1 MNQRRVTQRS
11 FEELG
16 TPLSEVTFCVVDLET
31 TGGSPQT
38 SSISEIGAL
47 KVRCG
52 RVLGSFATLVH
63 PDEPV
68 PAFVRLLTGISD
80 ELVADAPAIE
90 AVLPSF
96 LEFLRDA
103 VIVAHNARF
112 DVSFLN
118 AALVRLSYPPLPNP
132 VVDTAVLARKVLA
145 GEVRDHKLATLA
157 RHFRCAHHPN
167 HRAFPDVLA
176 TVDVLHGIIERAA
189 GFGVT
194 TFEDLVGLSASRM
207 DGTFPKIRLADGL
220 PAGPGVYRFLGAAG
234 QTLYVGKATDVR
246 SRVRSYFYGDPR
258 RRVASLLRE
267 TQSITAEPHATLLEA
282 EVAEARAIVREQPPH
297 NRAGKRAGEWYLK
310 LAREGRA
317 AKVSSARVV
326 KDDGAVYA
334 GPLAS
339 IKATRMLI
347 DALRDA
353 LDIHRCAEPARCRGC
368 AFSDLGR
375 CSGRDAE
382 RHRDQVGVAVSALQ
396 EDPGPVLDAIGA
408 RMARLAREERY
419 EEAAETRDRG
429 AALEGF
435 LARHFDIGALRAAGD
450 VVIAVDGR
458 AFLIREAQLVGAGD
472 IGPDGSLPDGFAP
485 PAAGAMD
492 GAPPDGGCARSA
504 PQIGAGAPLTAGLV
518 PLEARSSEAG
528 ASAGSGHTVGLAPS
542 GERTSAGAPL
552 TCEQDRDARAVTSWL
567 RRHLDE
573 VRLVAVGGTWAMPI
587 AARPARRFA
596 PRSSD

>member
-1 MNQRRVTQRS
+1 MSAPTAMQRS

-16 TPLSEVTFCVVDLET
+16 TPLSEITFCVVDLET

-52 RVLGSFATLVH
+52 EMLGSFATLVH

-68 PAFVRLLTGISD
+68 PAFIRLLTGISD
-80 ELVADAPAIE
+80 ELVADAPSIE

-96 LEFLRDA
+96 LEFLRDS

-112 DVSFLN
+112 DVGFLN
-118 AALVRLSYPPLPNP
+118 AALVRLSYPPLTNP
-132 VVDTAVLARKVLA
+132 VVDTAALARKVLA

-194 TFEDLVGLSASRM
+194 TFEDLVGLSSSRM
-207 DGTFPKIRLADGL
+207 DGTFPKIRLAARL

-282 EVAEARAIVREQPPH
+282 EVAEARAIAREKPPY
-297 NRAGKRAGEWYLK
+297 NRAGKRTGEWYLK
-310 LAREGRA
+310 LAVNGRA
-317 AKVSSARVV
+317 AKVSSTRVL

-353 LDIHRCAEPARCRGC
+353 LDIHRCAEP
-368 AFSDLGR
+368 
-375 CSGRDAE
+375 
-382 RHRDQVGVAVSALQ
+382 
-396 EDPGPVLDAIGA
+396 
-408 RMARLAREERY
+408 
-419 EEAAETRDRG
+419 
-429 AALEGF
+429 
-435 LARHFDIGALRAAGD
+435 
-450 VVIAVDGR
+450 
-458 AFLIREAQLVGAGD
+458 
-472 IGPDGSLPDGFAP
+472 
-485 PAAGAMD
+485 
-492 GAPPDGGCARSA
+492 
-504 PQIGAGAPLTAGLV
+504 
-518 PLEARSSEAG
+518 
-528 ASAGSGHTVGLAPS
+528 
-542 GERTSAGAPL
+542 
-552 TCEQDRDARAVTSWL
+552 
-567 RRHLDE
+567 
-573 VRLVAVGGTWAMPI
+573 
-587 AARPARRFA
+587 
-596 PRSSD
+596 

>member
-1 MNQRRVTQRS
+1 MKQQGATQRS

-47 KVRCG
+47 KIRCG
-52 RVLGSFATLVH
+52 QVLGSFATLVH

-68 PAFVRLLTGISD
+68 PAFVRLLTGISN

-103 VIVAHNARF
+103 VVVAHNARF
-112 DVSFLN
+112 DVGFLN
-118 AALVRLSYPPLPNP
+118 AALVRLSYPPLANP
-132 VVDTAVLARKVLA
+132 VVDTAALARKVLA
-145 GEVRDHKLATLA
+145 GEVRDHKLDTLA

-194 TFEDLVGLSASRM
+194 TFEDLVGLSSSRM
-207 DGTFPKIRLADGL
+207 DGTFPKIQLATGL
-220 PAGPGVYRFLGAAG
+220 PAGPGVYRFLGVAG
-234 QTLYVGKATDVR
+234 QTLYVGKATDIR

-258 RRVASLLRE
+258 RRTASLLRE

-282 EVAEARAIVREQPPH
+282 EVAEARAIVREQPPY
-297 NRAGKRAGEWYLK
+297 NRAGKRIGEWYLK
-310 LAREGRA
+310 LALNGRA

-326 KDDGAVYA
+326 KEDGAVYA
-334 GPLAS
+334 GPLGS

-353 LDIHRCAEPARCRGC
+353 LEIHRCAEPAHCRGC

-382 RHRDQVGVAVSALQ
+382 THRQQVGLAVAALQ
-396 EDPGPVLDAIGA
+396 DDPGPVLDAIVA

-429 AALEGF
+429 AAFEGF
-435 LARHFDIGALRAAGD
+435 LARHFDIGALRSAGD
-450 VVIAVDGR
+450 VVFAVDER
-458 AFLIREAQLVGAGD
+458 VFQIREAQLEMAAD
-472 IGPDGSLPDGFAP
+472 IGPDGRLPPGFTPSASETS
-485 PAAGAMD
+485 
-492 GAPPDGGCARSA
+492 GC
-504 PQIGAGAPLTAGLV
+504 APLTA
-518 PLEARSSEAG
+518 
-528 ASAGSGHTVGLAPS
+528 
-542 GERTSAGAPL
+542 
-552 TCEQDRDARAVTSWL
+552 EQDRGARAVTSWL

-573 VRLVAVGGTWAMPI
+573 VRLVAVEGTWAMPT
-587 AARPARRFA
+587 AARPTRRFA
-596 PRSSD
+596 PSGRDQQ

>member
-1 MNQRRVTQRS
+1 MRESRVTQRS

-38 SSISEIGAL
+38 SSISEIGAI

-52 RVLGSFATLVH
+52 QVLGSYATLVH

-68 PAFVRLLTGISD
+68 PAFVGLLTGISD
-80 ELVADAPAIE
+80 ELVADAPAID

-103 VIVAHNARF
+103 VVVAHNARF
-112 DVSFLN
+112 DVGFLN

-132 VVDTAVLARKVLA
+132 VVDTAALARKVLG

-194 TFEDLVGLSASRM
+194 TFEDLVGLSSTRM
-207 DGTFPKIRLADGL
+207 NGTFPKIRLAAGL
-220 PAGPGVYRFLGAAG
+220 PAGPGVYRFLGVAG

-267 TQSITAEPHATLLEA
+267 TQSITAEPHATLFEA
-282 EVAEARAIVREQPPH
+282 EVAEARAIACEQPPY
-297 NRAGKRAGEWYLK
+297 NRSGKRVGEWYLK
-310 LAREGRA
+310 LALDGRA

-326 KDDGAVYA
+326 KEDGALYA

-353 LDIHRCAEPARCRGC
+353 LEIHRCAEPARCRGC
-368 AFSDLGR
+368 AFSDLAR

-382 RHRDQVGVAVSALQ
+382 RHREQVGVAVAALQ
-396 EDPGPVLDAIGA
+396 DDPAPVLDAIAA
-408 RMARLAREERY
+408 RMARLARQERY

-429 AALEGF
+429 ATLEGF
-435 LARHFDIGALRAAGD
+435 LVRHFDILALRAAGD
-450 VVIAVDGR
+450 LVIGVDDR
-458 AFLIREAQLVGAGD
+458 VFLIREAQL
-472 IGPDGSLPDGFAP
+472 
-485 PAAGAMD
+485 AM
-492 GAPPDGGCARSA
+492 A
-504 PQIGAGAPLTAGLV
+504 
-518 PLEARSSEAG
+518 
-528 ASAGSGHTVGLAPS
+528 
-542 GERTSAGAPL
+542 
-552 TCEQDRDARAVTSWL
+552 
-567 RRHLDE
+567 
-573 VRLVAVGGTWAMPI
+573 
-587 AARPARRFA
+587 
-596 PRSSD
+596 